1 MKRALPLLL
10 WAACAAR
17 PSAPTLP
24 TPSPA
29 PPKVIELEPM
39 RIDVVETEEGF
50 KSKSYDAA
58 TLLDDGNDALLLKR
72 YDDAL
77 AAYDHLLADFP
88 DSKLVIPA
96 LYNSAL
102 ALQGKGEW
110 LAAADR
116 FRRLVAVAPAGS
128 KDVLEAQMK
137 LGAVL
142 AEGQRFSD
150 SADVYRKVLDRDDLQ
165 PAERIEA
172 LARLGFAQVE
182 TREYTAAEE
191 VLRSALA
198 YFREVSGTTNLE
210 NTYYAAMAQFY
221 LAEIP
226 HRQFTAIPLRYPEA
240 QLGKDVE
247 QKSQLFLLARDRYV
261 KTVDFRSGYWATAAV
276 YQVGAMYKQY
286 WDQWM
291 AVPIPSDLT
300 PEESKE
306 YVKQVNEQE
315 YLRKLLEKSMLFHE
329 RNVSFAR
336 EKNVQSEWSDASAK
350 EVEIVRQLLARQMQG
365 DYISPGSA
373 AQAAGAAPKTAT
385 PSSYVPSRID
395 L

>member
-17 PSAPTLP
+17 PVATT
-24 TPSPA
+24 TPPPP
-29 PPKVIELEPM
+29 PPKAIELEPL

-72 YDDAL
+72 YDEAL

-102 ALQGKGEW
+102 ALEGKGEW
-110 LAAADR
+110 LPAADR
-116 FRRLVAVAPAGS
+116 FRRLVALAPAGS

-137 LGAVL
+137 LGAAL
-142 AEGQRFSD
+142 AEGQRFAE

-172 LARLGFAQVE
+172 LARLGFGLVE
-182 TREYTAAEE
+182 TRELTAAEE
-191 VLRSALA
+191 ILRSAIA
-198 YFREVSGTTNLE
+198 YFREVSGTTNLD
-210 NTYYAAMAQFY
+210 NTYFVAMAQFY
-221 LAEIP
+221 LSEIP
-226 HRQFTAIPLRYPEA
+226 RRQFAAIPLRYPEA
-240 QLGKDVE
+240 QLAKDVE
-247 QKSQLFLLARDRYV
+247 QKSQLFLLARDRFV

-350 EVEIVRQLLARQMQG
+350 EVEIVRELLARQMRG
-365 DYISPGSA
+365 DYISPGPA
-373 AQAAGAAPKTAT
+373 TQAAGAAPKQAPPT
-385 PSSYVPSRID
+385 SYVPSRID